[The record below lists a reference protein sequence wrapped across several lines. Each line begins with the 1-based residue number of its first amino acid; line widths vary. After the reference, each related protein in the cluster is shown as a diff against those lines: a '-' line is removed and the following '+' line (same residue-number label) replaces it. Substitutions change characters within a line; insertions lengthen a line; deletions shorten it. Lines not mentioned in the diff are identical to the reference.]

1 MNQLLLK
8 HSNLLYGFLS
18 VSFWPDIEHF
28 PGLLGAFFLDMFVVD
43 EVIVLIDNMIH
54 FMDELVKVLVFVVL
68 GLFLPAFSVLFELFN
83 LPLNLLNLIIFV
95 QRWSNFPQL
104 DIGSDRRLIIL
115 FLFLNDLMHRFNL
128 VSEFSVEC
136 LLQVLF
142 LDEDLLVG

>member
-1 MNQLLLK
+1 MNQLLLE
-8 HSNLLYGFLS
+8 HSNLLYGFLG
-18 VSFWPDIEHF
+18 VSLGPDIEHF
-28 PGLLGAFFLDMFVVD
+28 PGFFGAFFLDMFVVD
-43 EVIVLIDNMIH
+43 EVIVLVDNMIH

-104 DIGSDRRLIIL
+104 DIGSDRGLIIL
-115 FLFLNDLMHRFNL
+115 FLFLNDLVHRFNL
-128 VSEFSVEC
+128 VSEFAVEC